1 MGDGAGMRGRLS
13 FVEVDLV
20 AVYSYLS
27 ETIDRTKH
35 HRLGV
40 KSKSSWYF
48 RSDRWDGWI
57 VRTTAAIL

>member
-40 KSKSSWYF
+40 KSKSS
-48 RSDRWDGWI
+48 
-57 VRTTAAIL
+57 